1 MKKCKLI
8 FKVDGKN
15 RGKVYIGH
23 KWQKDV
29 TEINIHGEPYDY
41 TIEVTQYK
49 RDKNGSFVVRDG
61 EIDEKTTKYKFKR
74 DMV

>member
-41 TIEVTQYK
+41 TIEIEKHK
-49 RDKNGSFVVRDG
+49 RDSRGMYCIVKG
-61 EIDEKTTKYKFKR
+61 EIARETKTYKICSLR
-74 DMV
+74 